1 MSAQLRVWA
10 ATAGIVS
17 VGAGLAIAELVALMV
32 APQSSPLLAVG
43 SLVIDLA
50 PPWAKD
56 TAIALFGTND
66 KIFLLVLLSVLLAL
80 VAASAGILHLAAP
93 PGGVLVL
100 GVLGAIAA
108 LAVTTRAQATG
119 AWAIPTVLGITVGC
133 LLLHMLIVRLRRSL
147 PTPNG
152 ATASPS
158 SPSRRSFV
166 ALLAGSAGAA
176 IVVGVGSRL
185 ANAATLTTQTI
196 RRAITLPK
204 PTTTAAPVP
213 AGASLDVEGISPLI
227 TANEN
232 FYRIDTALQVP
243 AIDPETWR
251 LRIVGMVENEIEIG
265 FDELLALPLDESI
278 TTLMCVSNEVGG
290 SLIGNA
296 LWLGHPIR
304 DLLAR
309 ARPLAGADMVLS
321 RSVDGFTASTP
332 LEILQEEDR
341 NAIFAVGMNGEPL
354 PPEHGFPV
362 RMVVPGLYGY
372 VSATKWVTQLEVTT
386 FDRASAYWTDRGWSE
401 RGPIK
406 IGSRIDVPANRTSV
420 TAGPTAV
427 AGVAWAQHT
436 GIRGVQVRVDGGD
449 WQDARLATAIS
460 SDTWV
465 QWVYEWDAAAGSHDI
480 EVRATDADGQVQS
493 GDDVPV
499 VPDGAEG
506 WHSISVTVG

>member
-1 MSAQLRVWA
+1 MSAQSRVWA
-10 ATAGIVS
+10 ATAGVVS
-17 VGAGLAIAELVALMV
+17 VGAALALAELIALMV

-80 VAASAGILHLAAP
+80 VAAGAGILHLAAP

-119 AWAIPTVLGITVGC
+119 AWVIPTVLGITVGC

-147 PTPNG
+147 PNTNG

-158 SPSRRSFV
+158 SPSRRGFV
-166 ALLAGSAGAA
+166 ALLAGSAAAA

-185 ANAATLTTQTI
+185 ANAATITTQTI

-204 PTTTAAPVP
+204 PTTPAAPVP
-213 AGASLDVEGISPLI
+213 AGASLDVEGISTLI

-265 FDELLALPLDESI
+265 FDEMLALPLDESI

-296 LWLGHPIR
+296 LWLGYPIR

-386 FDRASAYWTDRGWSE
+386 FDQASAYWTDRGWSE
-401 RGPIK
+401 RGPVK
-406 IGSRIDVPANRTSV
+406 TGSRIDVPANRASM
-420 TAGPTAV
+420 TAGSIAV

-465 QWVYEWDAAAGSHDI
+465 QWVYQWDAAAGTHEI

-499 VPDGAEG
+499 VPNGAEG